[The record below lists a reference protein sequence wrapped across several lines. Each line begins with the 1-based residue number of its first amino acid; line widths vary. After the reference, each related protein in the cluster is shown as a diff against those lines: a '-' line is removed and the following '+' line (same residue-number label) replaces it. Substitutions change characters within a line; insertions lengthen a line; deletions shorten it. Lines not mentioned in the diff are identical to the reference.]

1 MNIAS
6 IIDHTVLKPTT
17 VLSDVEK
24 VCEEALLYQFA
35 SVCIPPYYVP
45 AASDLLMKSEVKVCT
60 VIGFP
65 FGYAAT
71 AAKEAE
77 MKQAIQEGAD
87 ELDMVLNLA
96 ALKNRDHRFIEGELE
111 RLSSITH
118 QANKILK
125 LILETGILTEEEIEL
140 CCGILKNYPVQFAKT
155 STGYAEKGATVA
167 AVQRMRALLPSSI
180 GIKASGGIKSWSFAQ
195 ELVAAGANRLGCS
208 ASVAIVNGALAG
220 SNDY

>member
-6 IIDHTVLKPTT
+6 FIDHTILKPTT
-17 VLSDVEK
+17 VFADVEK
-24 VCEEALLYQFA
+24 VCDEAIQYQFA
-35 SVCIPPYYVP
+35 SVCIPPYYVS
-45 AASDLLMKSEVKVCT
+45 AAAGLLKRSEPKVCT

-77 MKQAIQEGAD
+77 MKAAIQEGAD
-87 ELDMVLNLA
+87 ELDLVLNLA
-96 ALKNRDHRFIEGELE
+96 ALKNRDLSFIETELE
-111 RLSSITH
+111 RLSAITH
-118 QANKILK
+118 SAKKTLK
-125 LILETGILTEEEIEL
+125 LILETGILTEEEIGL
-140 CCGILKNYPVQFAKT
+140 CCGILKKYPIQFAKT

-180 GIKASGGIKSWSFAQ
+180 GIKASGGIKSWSFAR
-195 ELVAAGANRLGCS
+195 ELVAAGASRLGCS